1 MSGYGL
7 GQPTYTDMKGWMVID
22 PLTTTYSGI
31 TGASSHDAKRSLQ
44 QLVAHVA
51 DRKLQDDVVCKLSVP
66 MMGGASGTHEIEVQ
80 VSDIMVMLAVAMNRF
95 ELYEQVSDMQVR
107 VRHNDLNQQMFTDA
121 LLKLNRQL
129 DATFIPNNIAQPV
142 VAELTRSGRI
152 P

>member
-22 PLTTTYSGI
+22 PLPATYSGI

-129 DATFIPNNIAQPV
+129 DDTFIPNNIAQPV
-142 VAELTRSGRI
+142 VAELTRSGLI

>member
-22 PLTTTYSGI
+22 PLTTPYSGV
-31 TGASSHDAKRSLQ
+31 TSASPSDAKRSLQ

-51 DRKLQDDVVCKLSVP
+51 DGKLQDDVVCKLSVP
-66 MMGGASGTHEIEVQ
+66 MMGGASGTHEIELQ

-95 ELYEQVSDMQVR
+95 ELYELVTDMQVR
-107 VRHNDLNQQMFTDA
+107 VRRNDLNQQMFTDG
-121 LLKLNRQL
+121 LLKLHRQL
-129 DATFIPNNIAQPV
+129 DDTFIPSNNAQPI
-142 VAELTRSGRI
+142 VAELTRSGLI

>member
-66 MMGGASGTHEIEVQ
+66 MMGGASGTHEIELQ

-95 ELYEQVSDMQVR
+95 ELYEQVADMQVR

-129 DATFIPNNIAQPV
+129 DDTFIPNNIAQPV
-142 VAELTRSGRI
+142 VAELTRSGLI